1 MTKKGFGLIEIVIAL
16 SIVSGSILGIFWL
29 AYVSFNL
36 LGESNRRSQAAYLA
50 EEGLEVI
57 RILRDESWS
66 GNVETLVSGS
76 NYYFVFDDVSRT
88 WSVTDVDPGQVFNIF
103 SRRVVIHDVLRD
115 ANSDIAQVGAL
126 DPDTRRV
133 EVEVSWPERGDT
145 EEVVLETYLT
155 NLFSN

>member
-57 RILRDESWS
+57 RMLRDESWS
-66 GNVETLVSGS
+66 GNIETLVSGS
-76 NYYFVFDDVSRT
+76 NYYFVFDEVSRT
-88 WSVTDVDPGQVFNIF
+88 WSVTDLDPGQVFNIF

-115 ANSDIAQVGAL
+115 ANSDIAQVGAV

-145 EEVVLETYLT
+145 EEVVLETYFT
-155 NLFSN
+155 NIFSN